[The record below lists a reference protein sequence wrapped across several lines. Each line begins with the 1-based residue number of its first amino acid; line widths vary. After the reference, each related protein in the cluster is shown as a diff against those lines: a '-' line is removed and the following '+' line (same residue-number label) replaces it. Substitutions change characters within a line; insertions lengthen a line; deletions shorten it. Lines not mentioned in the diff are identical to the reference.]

1 MPIRVAGPD
10 GRTYEFPDGT
20 SPAVIESA
28 LARQYPK
35 PEGRRSPFKAGWEGA
50 KTQLTVGL
58 PYALEKVTNT
68 LTPQEEADYSRRLQ
82 ESARKQEEF
91 LPGGATSVQDLF
103 GGKAGLGQFL
113 VENFGVSA
121 PQMGATMAG
130 GLVGGAIGTAVA
142 PGPGTVA
149 GIAAGAAPGALIGG
163 TLAAAP
169 MFVGS
174 NTERAAEGGQD
185 TLTQGEAVRSIAVA
199 PLQALADSAAN
210 LLMPGV
216 SGLILRRAA
225 LPAAKGIVGA
235 TVRGV
240 GKGALAETITEPV
253 QQVGERFAAG
263 LPLGDREAFGEYGTA
278 AATAG
283 IMGGVMGGV
292 GGSAEYA
299 FRDRPTA
306 APTADGT
313 ARAQGEFTPEERQV
327 FDAAIADYMQGGMS
341 LQAATKAAVTD
352 VTEFGRTA
360 NAAGTDTG
368 GLGAGVPS
376 PDGEP
381 VGDRPAGEPVDAGR
395 GDVGAAG
402 GVDGAPVQR
411 AELVEPPLKNPLPV
425 HRRAVVAAFES
436 TALDYE
442 EDYGLKFAPEDLTEA
457 ATILANDPTVT
468 PEDAVRTVI
477 EKRVEAKALEL
488 PETIKGPDKIADVP
502 VTPELVVAAS
512 QVMSQQLVTDL
523 PQLQETYNITD
534 MSPDKVPEIVA
545 KAVVAQMKNTSLTPS
560 EALVKALPKPKKQ
573 VAPVEVAKVTPP
585 TPAPVAEIKT
595 PELASES
602 APGVAEWDRANR
614 ARRSDELF
622 GGYADTI
629 ATFNA
634 DPRALTIP
642 AHGMSKQGTVSEAY
656 ANLKSMLR
664 NGLDPTRRG
673 GRLDTAPLNAV
684 AGESASAGTT
694 AGGHAYRDGPFVI
707 LQRPGA
713 SGITS
718 REDIG
723 GVLVNDALAET
734 GVVEQ
739 LRAENPDLAVH
750 LYSEVGAMLDELVGG
765 RTAEPAT
772 TSFAEKPKAYAE
784 RTYSDKKTQAAF
796 LKGVDAALDPKKV
809 LADDAL
815 AMLGPRKAAYEQGK
829 EFVQRAQD
837 EELVVPTK
845 RGRGRPTLEAQ
856 AKILAERQ
864 LAEPDDTVSE
874 EYTGEL
880 SPVQKEQQQVTA
892 LLNDL
897 KNSGQLNPQEFTQ
910 LRDLSAQGMRRGQL
924 TPLIKRAVL
933 KSTGNPLGEDYF
945 TQAFPMSLDRSGL
958 DVERKSKLS
967 DEEQAVV
974 DVLNAKENAA
984 VRAELA
990 KTYQGSRSTYS
1001 DDTQFDVLD
1010 AYRSLSEGRGKD
1022 VRSPRVKEILRELF
1036 PETLAAPKQYEVTR
1050 RGLLAGIASG
1060 AVAVATQAE
1069 AYTLPR
1075 TSVDSMA
1082 GVKAALKTGD
1092 LGQVVRAL
1100 QAQLTDPNMKEVA
1113 RLMLLGGFGDVRV
1126 NVVDYGNAELDVLGE
1141 TDSATGNVTLY
1152 KTTNGPSGDTA
1163 ETILHEAMHSW
1174 LVRRIRS
1181 LNMYNARNARL
1192 AGFDK
1197 TQNID
1202 PFVKEFQ
1209 DLWRSFSTAMKT
1221 EYPAL
1226 VENEIWASEAY
1237 RSPDELFVRAF
1248 SDPDLQAFLKRIDI
1262 NGDTLKSPATKSF
1275 WDKIVDAFSKLFGIT
1290 RAPVK
1295 SALETIMNAGYGV
1308 LKAGALDTPTG
1319 EFTEKVTKFDNANE
1333 RVQYAKTKR
1342 QSKIENTQAGLE
1354 LSHRVMD
1361 VVRNTSDLVPLTRN
1375 PKRAVSVLQSLG
1387 DALKPAALR
1396 ALLPTMSSNDI
1407 IRWVSNRLPGLS
1419 RVRDAVDDMGRFRTQ
1434 LITDLAK
1441 KVPEWVAY
1449 NKKVK
1454 GTKEEYALADAMHFA
1469 TLHSVDPS
1477 VGALRGALANDET
1490 LTKLGGAIDPKAN
1503 SQRKTRTAEITEA
1516 YNYWNALSPEGQAIF
1531 RMAKKAYQ
1539 DTFDLH
1545 MKLLLEKIETSGLD
1559 DDKKKRTVSYIT
1571 QQFQDAKKLGLYFPL
1586 MRYGQ
1591 YWARFG
1597 TRGKT
1602 EFYMF
1607 ESAVER
1613 NEFVKD
1619 RVQELQKAGDTR
1631 SLNTMIEEGYL
1642 DRGDTLDVVKNEF
1655 TKGEQ
1660 ASDVLKSIY
1669 GVLDSGVVDGAEL
1682 KDLVYQMYLRTLPDA
1697 DLRKK
1702 FMHRKGTKG
1711 YGSDVLR
1718 NFISSQYSEANRL
1731 ARLKYGEQIRLRVGE
1746 SYASLQGNPDKI
1758 NLAPFVDEIS
1768 RRAFTEVM
1776 PVQPQEGGID
1786 WDNLAT
1792 IGNKAVFFWFLT
1804 SPKSALI
1811 QFTQLP
1817 MVGLPVLTAKYGAG
1831 KTMATAARYL
1841 NLFNKLGVP
1850 EQARNGV
1857 TLKFE
1862 GLNISDSAYIKN
1874 MKNTVRK
1881 DALLYA
1887 DKFARERELYLST
1900 YAADMSERSS
1910 APSAAYESL
1919 PSQVTRNTLDTI
1931 SGLFHHM
1938 ERINRQ
1944 IMYMSSFE
1952 LAYDAR
1958 MKETGAT
1965 SQSAA
1970 ELAAQDAFD
1979 LTEEAMFDYSAFNKP
1994 SVFKSPVGRITFQF
2008 MTYPI
2013 QMTSF
2018 IVRNAYNM
2026 FKATKPGERKEA
2038 AIKFFGTMGM
2048 SAMFSG
2054 ATGILGYH
2062 LMIGLLEGLRDILRP
2077 DEDDE
2082 DADEYYDDAED
2093 NPLGKRSLDL
2103 WFRSWFLPNYF
2114 GAGSAVAEALNLS
2127 PEQAGLLQRSIEF
2140 GPVSALTDL
2149 NVSGSTS
2156 LDGLWFHDDTPA
2168 ESNEEATK
2176 NAMLGLFGPL
2186 GSLVIQGGQA
2196 VDAFGRGDGIRGVE
2210 KLLPAFFRG
2219 SATAVRLG
2227 SEGLTTRDGAEL
2239 VAAEEYTFGK
2249 LLAQTAGFAST
2260 NAGEIQKRNLLAK
2273 RMVLD
2278 IEKSR
2283 TKLLDK
2289 LDKAYRRYDAN
2300 PTDAND
2306 AGIESVLEDIDT
2318 FNYENNVYPI
2328 TADTISRS
2336 LTGQERRRG
2345 EAIQGLTVGKPF
2357 RSSLEGLFEEELD
2370 IENADEE
2377 E

>member
-1 MPIRVAGPD
+1 VAEYSFKAPNGKTYKVSGPA
-10 GRTYEFPDGT
+10 GASEAQI
-20 SPAVIESA
+20 SAAVM
-28 LARQYPK
+28 RRK
-35 PEGRRSPFKAGWEGA
+35 PEAWLPAEEASGGRRSPFKAGWEGA
-50 KTQLTVGL
+50 KTRLTVGL
-58 PYALEKVTNT
+58 PYALERVTNT
-68 LTPQEEADYSRRLQ
+68 LTPQEEADYSRRMQ
-82 ESARKQEEF
+82 ESARKQEEL
-91 LPGGATSVQDLF
+91 LPGGPASVQDLF
-103 GGKAGLGQFL
+103 GGKAGLGTFL
-113 VENFGVSA
+113 TENFGVSA
-121 PQMGATMAG
+121 PQMGATAAG
-130 GLVGGAIGTAVA
+130 MLVGGAVGTAVA

-185 TLTQGEAVRSIAVA
+185 TLTRGEAARSIAVA

-216 SGLILRRAA
+216 SSLILRRAA

-240 GKGALAETITEPV
+240 GKGALAEAITEPV
-253 QQVGERFAAG
+253 QQLGERFAAG
-263 LPLGDREAFGEYGTA
+263 LPLADREAFEEYGTA

-292 GGSAEYA
+292 GGPLEYTFREKPAESTAGAGSALA
-299 FRDRPTA
+299 S
-306 APTADGT
+306 
-313 ARAQGEFTPEERQV
+313 GEFTPDEAQV
-327 FDAAIADYMQGGMS
+327 FNAAVSNYMQGGMS
-341 LQAATKAAVTD
+341 QQAAT
-352 VTEFGRTA
+352 
-360 NAAGTDTG
+360 NAAAADVATFRETTDAGADAG
-368 GLGAGVPS
+368 GLGGGVSS
-376 PDGEP
+376 PDGKP
-381 VGDRPAGEPVDAGR
+381 VGGQPAGQPADAGR

-402 GVDGAPVQR
+402 GVDGAPAQR
-411 AELVEPPLKNPLPV
+411 AESVEPALKKPLPV
-425 HRRAVVAAFES
+425 HRREVVEAFKS

-442 EDYGLKFAPEDLTEA
+442 EDYGLKFAPEDIKEA
-457 ATILANDPTVT
+457 ATIRANDPTVA

-477 EKRVEAKALEL
+477 ERRIEAKALEL
-488 PETIKGPDKIADVP
+488 PETIKGPDNVTDVP
-502 VTPELVVAAS
+502 VTPELVRPAS
-512 QVMSQQLVTDL
+512 QVIAQQLVTDL

-534 MSPDKVPEIVA
+534 MSPEETSALVA
-545 KAVVAQMKNTSLTPS
+545 KAVVTQLKNTSLTPS
-560 EALVKALPKPKKQ
+560 EALEQTVVRAQTKKKKA
-573 VAPVEVAKVTPP
+573 APAAEITPP
-585 TPAPVAEIKT
+585 TPAPIAEIAAPEVPPLAVPMPTPEVSTQAAPTPLPVPDVAAPAPDVPTLKT
-595 PELASES
+595 PAPIPS
-602 APGVAEWDRANR
+602 AV
-614 ARRSDELF
+614 
-622 GGYADTI
+622 
-629 ATFNA
+629 
-634 DPRALTIP
+634 
-642 AHGMSKQGTVSEAY
+642 Q
-656 ANLKSMLR
+656 
-664 NGLDPTRRG
+664 
-673 GRLDTAPLNAV
+673 
-684 AGESASAGTT
+684 
-694 AGGHAYRDGPFVI
+694 
-707 LQRPGA
+707 
-713 SGITS
+713 
-718 REDIG
+718 
-723 GVLVNDALAET
+723 
-734 GVVEQ
+734 
-739 LRAENPDLAVH
+739 
-750 LYSEVGAMLDELVGG
+750 
-765 RTAEPAT
+765 
-772 TSFAEKPKAYAE
+772 FAEDPKAYAE
-784 RTYSDKKTQAAF
+784 RNYANNPKSRAAF
-796 LKGVDAALDPKKV
+796 LRGVVAGQDPDKALAGDDLAALG
-809 LADDAL
+809 AYA
-815 AMLGPRKAAYEQGK
+815 GPYKQGI
-829 EFVQRAQD
+829 EFTQRAQD
-837 EELVVPTK
+837 EGLEIQAK
-845 RGRGRPTLEAQ
+845 RGRGRPTKEAQ
-856 AKILAERQ
+856 AEIQAANQ
-864 LAEPDDTVSE
+864 LAAPEDTVSE
-874 EYTGEL
+874 EFTRDL
-880 SPVQKEQQQVTA
+880 SPVMKEHQQVM
-892 LLNDL
+892 LGLNEL
-897 KNSGQLNPQEFTQ
+897 KNTGKLSPQEFTQ

-924 TPLIKRAVL
+924 MPLIKRAVA
-933 KSTGNPLGEDYF
+933 KSTGNPLGEDFF

-958 DVERKSKLS
+958 DVERKSKLNA
-967 DEEQAVV
+967 EEQAVV
-974 DVLNAKENAA
+974 DVLNAEENAPI
-984 VRAELA
+984 RAELA
-990 KTYQGSRSTYS
+990 KIYQGSRSVYS

-1010 AYRSLSEGRGKD
+1010 AYRSLSEGRSRD
-1022 VRSPRVKEILRELF
+1022 VRSPRTKEILRELF
-1036 PETLAAPKQYEVTR
+1036 PETFATPKQYEVTR

-1060 AVAVATQAE
+1060 AVAAATSAE
-1069 AYTLPR
+1069 AITLPR

-1126 NVVDYGNAELDVLGE
+1126 DVVDYGDTELDVLGE
-1141 TDSATGNVTLY
+1141 TDNTTGNVTLF
-1152 KTTNGPSGDTA
+1152 KTTNGPSGDTV
-1163 ETILHEAMHSW
+1163 ETILHEALHSW

-1181 LNMYNARNARL
+1181 IRRYNANLARL

-1202 PFVKEFQ
+1202 PFVKEFK
-1209 DLWRSFSTAMKT
+1209 DLWQSFRTVMKT

-1226 VENEIWASEAY
+1226 VENEVWASEAY
-1237 RSPDELFVRAF
+1237 RTPDEMFVRVF
-1248 SDPDLQAFLKRIDI
+1248 TDPDLQAFLKTIDI
-1262 NGDTLKSPATKSF
+1262 NGDPVKSPAAKSF

-1295 SALETIMNAGYGV
+1295 SAFETIMNAGYGV

-1319 EFTEKVTKFDNANE
+1319 EFTEKVTKFDNENE

-1354 LSHRVMD
+1354 LSHRAMD
-1361 VVRNTSDLVPLTRN
+1361 IVRNTSDMIPMARN
-1375 PKRAVSVLQSLG
+1375 PKRAISVIQSLG

-1396 ALLPTMSSNDI
+1396 RLLPTMSSNDI
-1407 IRWVSNRLPGLS
+1407 IRWVANRLPGLS

-1434 LITDLAK
+1434 LITDLAE
-1441 KVPEWVAY
+1441 KVPEWAAY

-1454 GTKEEYALADAMHFA
+1454 GTKEEYALADTMHFA
-1469 TLHSVDPS
+1469 TLHGVDPS
-1477 VGALRGALANDET
+1477 VGTLRDALTNDET
-1490 LTKLGGAIDPKAN
+1490 LTNLGNAIDPKAN
-1503 SQRKTRTAEITEA
+1503 SRRKTRTAEIAEA
-1516 YNYWNALSPEGQAIF
+1516 FKYYNSLSPEGQAIF

-1539 DTFDLH
+1539 DTFELH
-1545 MKLLLEKIETSGLD
+1545 MKLLLEKIESSGLD
-1559 DDKKKRTVSYIT
+1559 ADKKKRTVSYIT

-1591 YWARFG
+1591 HWARFG
-1597 TRGKT
+1597 TREKT

-1607 ESAVER
+1607 ESALER

-1619 RVQELQKAGDTR
+1619 RVQTLNAAGDTR
-1631 SLNTMIEEGYL
+1631 SVEKMIEEGYL
-1642 DRGDTLDVVKNEF
+1642 DRGDTLDKVRAEF
-1655 TKGEQ
+1655 TGGEQ
-1660 ASDVLKSIY
+1660 ASDVLKTIY
-1669 GVLDSGVVDGAEL
+1669 SALDAGVADSTDL

-1697 DLRKK
+1697 DIRKK

-1746 SYASLQGNPDKI
+1746 AYASLQGNPDKI

-1786 WDNLAT
+1786 WDKAAT
-1792 IGNKAVFFWFLT
+1792 IGNKIVFFWFLT

-1831 KTMATAARYL
+1831 KTLATAARYM
-1841 NLFNKLGVP
+1841 NLLNKLGIP
-1850 EQARNGV
+1850 TQARNGV

-1862 GLNISDSAYIKN
+1862 GLNVSDSAYIRN
-1874 MKNTVRK
+1874 MKNTARK
-1881 DALLYA
+1881 DALLFA

-1910 APSAAYESL
+1910 APSEAYESL
-1919 PSQVTRNTLDTI
+1919 PSRVTRNTLDTI

-1944 IMYMSSFE
+1944 IMYMSAFE

-1994 SVFKSPVGRITFQF
+1994 SVFKSPGGKIAFQF

-2013 QMTSF
+2013 QMTSYV
-2018 IVRNAYNM
+2018 VRNAYNM
-2026 FKATKPGERKEA
+2026 FKATEPGERKAA

-2062 LMIGLLEGLRDILRP
+2062 FMMGLLEGLRDMLRP
-2077 DEDDE
+2077 DKDDE

-2103 WFRSWFLPNYF
+2103 WFRSWFLPHYF
-2114 GAGSAVAEALNLS
+2114 GAGSGIAEALNLT
-2127 PEQAGLLQRSIEF
+2127 PEQANLLQRSIEF
-2140 GPVSALTDL
+2140 GPISALTDL
-2149 NVSGSTS
+2149 NVSNSTA
-2156 LDGLWFHDDTPA
+2156 LDGMWFHDDTPA
-2168 ESNEEATK
+2168 ESNEEAAK
-2176 NAMLGLFGPL
+2176 NAMLSLFGPL
-2186 GSLVIQGGQA
+2186 GSLIIQGGQA
-2196 VDAFGRGDGIRGVE
+2196 ADAFGRGDGIRALE

-2249 LLAQTAGFAST
+2249 LAAQTAGFAST
-2260 NAGEIQKRNLLAK
+2260 EAGEIQKRNLLAK
-2273 RMVLD
+2273 RMVMG
-2278 IEKSR
+2278 IEKDR
-2283 TKLLDK
+2283 TKLLDA
-2289 LDKAYRRYDAN
+2289 LDKAYRRYAAN
-2300 PTDAND
+2300 PSDEND
-2306 AGIESVLEDIDT
+2306 ARIDSVLDDIDE
-2318 FNYENNVYPI
+2318 FNYKNNVYPI
-2328 TADTISRS
+2328 TGDTISRS

-2357 RSSLEGLFEEELD
+2357 RGGLEGLFENEML
-2370 IENADEE
+2370 EE
-2377 E
+2377 EMLEEE

>member
-1 MPIRVAGPD
+1 MAEYSFKAPNGKTYKVSGPAGAS
-10 GRTYEFPDGT
+10 EAQI
-20 SPAVIESA
+20 SAAVM
-28 LARQYPK
+28 RRK
-35 PEGRRSPFKAGWEGA
+35 PEAWIPASGGSGGRRSPFKAGWEAAG
-50 KTQLTVGL
+50 TQLTVGL
-58 PYALEKVTNT
+58 PYALERVTNT
-68 LTPQEEADYSRRLQ
+68 LTPQEEADYRRRMQ
-82 ESARKQEEF
+82 ESARKQEEL
-91 LPGGATSVQDLF
+91 LPGGPASVQDLF

-113 VENFGVSA
+113 TENFGVSA
-121 PQMGATMAG
+121 PQMGATVLG
-130 GLVGGAIGTAVA
+130 GLVGGAAGTALA
-142 PGPGTVA
+142 PGPGTLGGVA
-149 GIAAGAAPGALIGG
+149 VGAAPGALLGG
-163 TLAAAP
+163 TLAATP

-174 NTERAAEGGQD
+174 NVERATEGGQD
-185 TLTQGEAVRSIAVA
+185 ALTQGEAARSIATA
-199 PLQALADSAAN
+199 PVQALAESVADR
-210 LLMPGV
+210 LMPGI
-216 SGLILRRAA
+216 GRLMGRAA
-225 LPAAKGIVGA
+225 STTTKGIVGSA
-235 TVRGV
+235 VRGA
-240 GKGALAETITEPV
+240 GKGALAEVITEPV

-292 GGSAEYA
+292 GGPAEYV
-299 FRDRPTA
+299 FRDRPA
-306 APTADGT
+306 AEGT
-313 ARAQGEFTPEERQV
+313 APAQEGFTPAEVQTFETLV
-327 FDAAIADYMQGGMS
+327 AGYVQGGMDE
-341 LQAATKAAVTD
+341 QTAAATAAAD
-352 VTEFGRTA
+352 IWASRDTA

-376 PDGEP
+376 TDGGP
-381 VGDRPAGEPVDAGR
+381 VGGQPAGQPADTGL

-402 GVDGAPVQR
+402 AVDGAPIQR
-411 AELVEPPLKNPLPV
+411 AQPVQPPLKKPLPA
-425 HRRAVVAAFES
+425 HRREVIAAFES
-436 TALDYE
+436 AALDYE
-442 EDYGLKFAPEDLTEA
+442 EDYGSKFAPADIKEA
-457 ATILANDPTVT
+457 ATIRANDPTVA

-477 EKRVEAKALEL
+477 EKRIEAKALEL
-488 PETIKGPDKIADVP
+488 PETIKGPDGVASVP

-512 QVMSQQLVTDL
+512 QVMTQQLVTDL
-523 PQLQETYNITD
+523 PQLQEVHGITAMD
-534 MSPDKVPEIVA
+534 PDKVPDLVA
-545 KAVVAQMKNTSLTPS
+545 KAVVAQMKDTSLTPS

-573 VAPVEVAKVTPP
+573 AAPVEA
-585 TPAPVAEIKT
+585 AETKT
-595 PELASES
+595 PDAQLQRDMENWKEASS
-602 APGVAEWDRANR
+602 AQGTIMSGLSFPEYMAKREEVKIASLGAFLGQEEAPLPPRVEQTSADR
-614 ARRSDELF
+614 
-622 GGYADTI
+622 
-629 ATFNA
+629 
-634 DPRALTIP
+634 RALR
-642 AHGMSKQGTVSEAY
+642 KQGRAAQAE
-656 ANLKSMLR
+656 
-664 NGLDPTRRG
+664 
-673 GRLDTAPLNAV
+673 
-684 AGESASAGTT
+684 
-694 AGGHAYRDGPFVI
+694 F
-707 LQRPGA
+707 
-713 SGITS
+713 
-718 REDIG
+718 
-723 GVLVNDALAET
+723 LAAA
-734 GVVEQ
+734 Q
-739 LRAENPDLAVH
+739 PIP
-750 LYSEVGAMLDELVGG
+750 
-765 RTAEPAT
+765 TAEPMT

-815 AMLGPRKAAYEQGK
+815 AMLGPRKSAYEQGK

-837 EELVVPTK
+837 EELVVPAK
-845 RGRGRPTLEAQ
+845 RGRGRPTKEAQ
-856 AKILAERQ
+856 AQILTENQ
-864 LAEPDDTVSE
+864 LAAPDDMVSE
-874 EYTGEL
+874 EFTGEL

-897 KNSGQLNPQEFTQ
+897 KNSGRLNPQEFAQ
-910 LRDLSAQGMRRGQL
+910 LRDLSAQGKRRGQL
-924 TPLIKRAVL
+924 TPLIERAVL

-958 DVERKSKLS
+958 DVERKSKLT
-967 DEEQAVV
+967 DEEQTVV
-974 DVLNAKENAA
+974 DVLNAEENAA

-990 KTYQGSRSTYS
+990 KIYQGSRSTYS

-1036 PETLAAPKQYEVTR
+1036 PETFAAPKQYEVTR

-1060 AVAVATQAE
+1060 AISAATAAE
-1069 AYTLPR
+1069 AVTLPR

-1092 LGQVVRAL
+1092 LGQVMRAL
-1100 QAQLTDPNMKEVA
+1100 QAQLTDPSMKEVA
-1113 RLMLLGGFGDVRV
+1113 RLLSLGGFGDARISVQ
-1126 NVVDYGNAELDVLGE
+1126 DYGDAELNVLGE
-1141 TDSATGNVTLY
+1141 TDSTTGNVILY

-1163 ETILHEAMHSW
+1163 ETILHEALHSW
-1174 LVRRIRS
+1174 LARRIGS
-1181 LNMYNARNARL
+1181 LSIYSRNNKKV
-1192 AGFDK
+1192 AGFATD
-1197 TQNID
+1197 QNID
-1202 PFVKEFQ
+1202 PFVEEFRN
-1209 DLWRSFSTAMKT
+1209 LWQAFSDVMQAKFP
-1221 EYPAL
+1221 EFL
-1226 VENEIWASEAY
+1226 DNEVWASEAY
-1237 RSPDELFVRAF
+1237 RSPDEMFVRAF
-1248 SDPDLQAFLKRIDI
+1248 ADPDLQAFLKLVDI
-1262 NGDTLKSPATKSF
+1262 NGETLKSPATQSF
-1275 WDKIVDAFSKLFGIT
+1275 WEKIVDAISKLFGVT

-1295 SALETIMNAGYGV
+1295 SAFETIMNAGYGV
-1308 LKAGALDTPTG
+1308 LKAGALDAPTG
-1319 EFTEKVTKFDNANE
+1319 EFASKTSVANQRE
-1333 RVQYAKTKR
+1333 IVSLQRGQEDRVQYAKTKR
-1342 QSKIENTQAGLE
+1342 QTKIDNTQAGLE
-1354 LSHRVMD
+1354 LSHRAMD
-1361 VVRNTSDLVPLTRN
+1361 IVRGTGDLIPLTRD
-1375 PKRAVSVLQSLG
+1375 PKRAISVLQSLG
-1387 DALKPAALR
+1387 DALKPEALR
-1396 ALLPTMSSNDI
+1396 KLLPTMSSNDI
-1407 IRWVSNRLPGLS
+1407 IRWVSNRLPGLKL
-1419 RVRDAVDDMGRFRTQ
+1419 VRDAVNDMGRFSTE
-1434 LITDLAK
+1434 LITDLAN

-1454 GTKEEYALADAMHFA
+1454 GTKEEYALADTMHFA
-1469 TLHSVDPS
+1469 TLHGVDPS
-1477 VGALRGALANDET
+1477 AGTLQEALANDEE
-1490 LTKLGGAIDPKAN
+1490 LKKLGNALDPKAN
-1503 SQRKTRTAEITEA
+1503 NIRERRTNEITEA
-1516 YNYWNALSPEGQAIF
+1516 YKYWRALSPEGQAIF

-1539 DTFDLH
+1539 DTFELH
-1545 MKLLLEKIETSGLD
+1545 MKLLLEKIEASSLD

-1597 TRGKT
+1597 TREKT

-1607 ESAVER
+1607 ESAVQR
-1613 NEFVKD
+1613 NEFIKD
-1619 RVQELQKAGDTR
+1619 RVQTLQKDGDTR
-1631 SLNTMIEEGYL
+1631 SADTMIKEGYL
-1642 DRGDTLDVVKNEF
+1642 DRGDTLDKVKAEF
-1655 TKGEQ
+1655 TKGEH
-1660 ASDVLKSIY
+1660 ASDVLKTIY
-1669 GVLDSGVVDGAEL
+1669 SALDSGVVDSKEL
-1682 KDLVYQMYLRTLPDA
+1682 KDLVYQMFLRTLPDA
-1697 DLRKK
+1697 DIRKK

-1746 SYASLQGNPDKI
+1746 SYANLQGNPDKI

-1776 PVQPQEGGID
+1776 PVAPQDGGID
-1786 WDNLAT
+1786 WDKVAT
-1792 IGNKAVFFWFLT
+1792 IGNKIVFFWFLT
-1804 SPKSALI
+1804 SPKSAII

-1831 KTMATAARYL
+1831 RTLATAARYL

-1862 GLNISDSAYIKN
+1862 GLNVSDSAYIRN
-1874 MKNTVRK
+1874 MKNTARK

-1910 APSAAYESL
+1910 APSEAYESL
-1919 PSQVTRNTLDTI
+1919 PSRVTRNTLDTI
-1931 SGLFHHM
+1931 SGMFHHM
-1938 ERINRQ
+1938 ERVNRQ
-1944 IMYMSSFE
+1944 IMYMSAFE

-1970 ELAAQDAFD
+1970 ELAAQDAYD

-1994 SVFKSPVGRITFQF
+1994 SVFKSPVGKFTFQF

-2026 FKATKPGERKEA
+2026 FKATEPGERKAA

-2062 LMIGLLEGLRDILRP
+2062 FMMGLLESLRDMLRP
-2077 DEDDE
+2077 DKDDE

-2103 WFRSWFLPNYF
+2103 WFRSWFLPHYF
-2114 GAGSAVAEALNLS
+2114 GAGSGIAEALNLS
-2127 PEQAGLLQRSIEF
+2127 PEQANLLQRSIEF

-2149 NVSGSTS
+2149 NVSGSTA
-2156 LDGLWFHDDTPA
+2156 LDGMWFHDDTPA
-2168 ESNEEATK
+2168 ESNEEAAK
-2176 NAMLGLFGPL
+2176 NAMLSLFGPA
-2186 GSLVIQGGQA
+2186 GSLIIQGGQA
-2196 VDAFGRGDGIRGVE
+2196 VDAFGRGDGIRGLE

-2249 LLAQTAGFAST
+2249 LAAQVAGFAST
-2260 NAGEIQKRNLLAK
+2260 EAGEIQKRNLLAK
-2273 RMVLD
+2273 RMVMG

-2306 AGIESVLEDIDT
+2306 AAIEDILGDIDT

-2357 RSSLEGLFEEELD
+2357 RGGFESMFEDEML
-2370 IENADEE
+2370 DEE

>member
-299 FRDRPTA
+299 FRDRPAT

-381 VGDRPAGEPVDAGR
+381 AGGRPTGQPADAGR

-402 GVDGAPVQR
+402 GADGAPDQR
-411 AELVEPPLKNPLPV
+411 AELGEPPLKNPLPV

-442 EDYGLKFAPEDLTEA
+442 EDYGLKFAPEDRTEA
-457 ATILANDPTVT
+457 ATILANDPTVA

-488 PETIKGPDKIADVP
+488 PETIKGPDKVTDVP

-512 QVMSQQLVTDL
+512 QVMAQQLAMDL
-523 PQLQETYNITD
+523 PQLQETHNITD
-534 MSPDKVPEIVA
+534 MSPDEARVFAA
-545 KAVVAQMKNTSLTPS
+545 KAAVAQMKDTSLTPS

-585 TPAPVAEIKT
+585 APASVAEIATPEVAGAPAPVG
-595 PELASES
+595 
-602 APGVAEWDRANR
+602 AP
-614 ARRSDELF
+614 
-622 GGYADTI
+622 
-629 ATFNA
+629 
-634 DPRALTIP
+634 P
-642 AHGMSKQGTVSEAY
+642 
-656 ANLKSMLR
+656 
-664 NGLDPTRRG
+664 
-673 GRLDTAPLNAV
+673 
-684 AGESASAGTT
+684 
-694 AGGHAYRDGPFVI
+694 
-707 LQRPGA
+707 
-713 SGITS
+713 
-718 REDIG
+718 
-723 GVLVNDALAET
+723 
-734 GVVEQ
+734 
-739 LRAENPDLAVH
+739 LAVPMPEG
-750 LYSEVGAMLDELVGG
+750 LA
-765 RTAEPAT
+765 APAVET
-772 TSFAEKPKAYAE
+772 TPLAVPEAKQFAEKPEAYAE
-784 RTYSDKKTQAAF
+784 RTYANPKSRAAF
-796 LKGVDAALDPKKV
+796 LKGVVAGQDPEQALAGDDLAALG
-809 LADDAL
+809 AYTN
-815 AMLGPRKAAYEQGK
+815 AYEQGK
-829 EFVQRAQD
+829 TFSQAAQA
-837 EELVVPTK
+837 EGLEIQPK
-845 RGRGRPTLEAQ
+845 RGRGRPTKEAQ
-856 AKILAERQ
+856 AQILAERQ

-874 EYTGEL
+874 EFTGEL
-880 SPVQKEQQQVTA
+880 SPVLKEQQQVTA
-892 LLNDL
+892 LLDGL
-897 KNSGQLNPQEFTQ
+897 MRGGKISPQEFTQ

-924 TPLIKRAVL
+924 VPVINRVL
-933 KSTGNPLGEDYF
+933 KRSGGNPLKEDYL
-945 TQAFPMSLDRSGL
+945 TQSFPLHLDSPGPRVETGDVTAVSPTEQVVLDRLTDEDKTALAKVYGH
-958 DVERKSKLS
+958 KTF
-967 DEEQAVV
+967 DEESQFNLLQDYQALEAGVSRLV
-974 DVLNAKENAA
+974 DPE
-984 VRAELA
+984 
-990 KTYQGSRSTYS
+990 
-1001 DDTQFDVLD
+1001 
-1010 AYRSLSEGRGKD
+1010 
-1022 VRSPRVKEILRELF
+1022 VKKVLRERA
-1036 PETLAAPKQYEVTR
+1036 PETFATPKQYEVTR

-1060 AVAVATQAE
+1060 AVAAATSAE
-1069 AYTLPR
+1069 AVTLPR

-1126 NVVDYGNAELDVLGE
+1126 NVVDYGDAELDVLGE
-1141 TDSATGNVTLY
+1141 TDSTTGNVTLY

-1181 LNMYNARNARL
+1181 LSMYNAHNARL

-1209 DLWRSFSTAMKT
+1209 DLWRSFSTTMKT
-1221 EYPAL
+1221 KYPAL
-1226 VENEIWASEAY
+1226 VENEVWASEAY
-1237 RSPDELFVRAF
+1237 SSPDELFVRAF

-1308 LKAGALDTPTG
+1308 LKAGALDAPTG

-1354 LSHRVMD
+1354 LSHRAAD
-1361 VVRNTSDLVPLTRN
+1361 IVRDTGNLIPLTRN

-1419 RVRDAVDDMGRFRTQ
+1419 RVRDAVDDMGRFRTE
-1434 LITDLAK
+1434 LITDLAN

-1477 VGALRGALANDET
+1477 VGRLRDALTNDET

-1746 SYASLQGNPDKI
+1746 AYASLQGNPDKI
-1758 NLAPFVDEIS
+1758 NLAPFVDEIA

-1786 WDNLAT
+1786 WDKAAT
-1792 IGNKAVFFWFLT
+1792 LGNKIVFFWFLT

-1831 KTMATAARYL
+1831 KTMATAARYM

-1850 EQARNGV
+1850 KQARNGV

-1862 GLNISDSAYIKN
+1862 GLNVSDSAYIKN

-1958 MKETGAT
+1958 MKEAGAT

-2054 ATGILGYH
+2054 ATGILGYR

-2149 NVSGSTS
+2149 NVSGSTA

-2176 NAMLGLFGPL
+2176 NAMLALFGPL

-2289 LDKAYRRYDAN
+2289 LDKAYRRYEAN

-2306 AGIESVLEDIDT
+2306 AMIESVLEDIDT

-2336 LTGQERRRG
+2336 LSGQERRRG

>member
-1 MPIRVAGPD
+1 MPIRVSGPD
-10 GRTYEFPDGT
+10 GQIYEFPDGT
-20 SPAVIESA
+20 PDKVMTGA
-28 LARQYPK
+28 LARHYPK
-35 PEGRRSPFKAGWEGA
+35 PAGRRSPFKAGWEAAG
-50 KTQLTVGL
+50 TQLTVGL
-58 PYALEKVTNT
+58 PYALERVTNT
-68 LTPQEEADYSRRLQ
+68 LTPQEEADYRRRMQ
-82 ESARKQEEF
+82 ESARKQEEL
-91 LPGGATSVQDLF
+91 LPGGPASVQDLF

-113 VENFGVSA
+113 TENFGVSA
-121 PQMGATMAG
+121 PQMGATLLG
-130 GLVGGAIGTAVA
+130 GVVGGAAGTALA
-142 PGPGTVA
+142 PGAGTL
-149 GIAAGAAPGALIGG
+149 GGAAIGAAPGALLGG
-163 TLAAAP
+163 TLAATP

-174 NTERAAEGGQD
+174 NVERATEGGQD
-185 TLTQGEAVRSIAVA
+185 ALTQGEAARSIATA
-199 PLQALADSAAN
+199 PVQALAESVADR
-210 LLMPGV
+210 LMPGI
-216 SGLILRRAA
+216 GRLMGRAA
-225 LPAAKGIVGA
+225 STTTKGIVGSA
-235 TVRGV
+235 VRGA
-240 GKGALAETITEPV
+240 GKGALAEAITEPV

-292 GGSAEYA
+292 GGPVEYA
-299 FRDRPTA
+299 LRDRPATTPA
-306 APTADGT
+306 ASGT
-313 ARAQGEFTPEERQV
+313 ASAQGEFTPAEVQV
-327 FDAAIADYMQGGMS
+327 FNAAVAGYVQGGLS
-341 LQAATKAAVTD
+341 QQAATKAADAD
-352 VTEFGRTA
+352 VAQFREST
-360 NAAGTDTG
+360 NAAGTDAG

-376 PDGEP
+376 TDGGP
-381 VGDRPAGEPVDAGR
+381 VGGQPAGQPADAGL

-402 GVDGAPVQR
+402 AVDGAPVQR
-411 AELVEPPLKNPLPV
+411 AQSVEPALKKPLPV
-425 HRRAVVAAFES
+425 HRREVIEAFKS

-442 EDYGLKFAPEDLTEA
+442 EDYGSKFAPADIKEA
-457 ATILANDPTVT
+457 ATIRANDPTVA
-468 PEDAVRTVI
+468 PEDAVRAVI

-488 PETIKGPDKIADVP
+488 PETIKGPDKVTDVP
-502 VTPELVVAAS
+502 VTPEIVRAAS
-512 QVMSQQLVTDL
+512 QVMTQQLVTDL
-523 PQLQETYNITD
+523 PDLQKTHDITAMD
-534 MSPDKVPEIVA
+534 PDKVPDLVA
-545 KAVVAQMKNTSLTPS
+545 KAVVAQMKDTTLTPS
-560 EALVKALPKPKKQ
+560 EALVKALPKKK
-573 VAPVEVAKVTPP
+573 AAEITPP
-585 TPAPVAEIKT
+585 TPAPVAEVKQY
-595 PELASES
+595 
-602 APGVAEWDRANR
+602 AED
-614 ARRSDELF
+614 
-622 GGYADTI
+622 
-629 ATFNA
+629 
-634 DPRALTIP
+634 
-642 AHGMSKQGTVSEAY
+642 
-656 ANLKSMLR
+656 
-664 NGLDPTRRG
+664 
-673 GRLDTAPLNAV
+673 
-684 AGESASAGTT
+684 
-694 AGGHAYRDGPFVI
+694 
-707 LQRPGA
+707 
-713 SGITS
+713 
-718 REDIG
+718 
-723 GVLVNDALAET
+723 
-734 GVVEQ
+734 
-739 LRAENPDLAVH
+739 
-750 LYSEVGAMLDELVGG
+750 
-765 RTAEPAT
+765 
-772 TSFAEKPKAYAE
+772 PKAYAE
-784 RTYSDKKTQAAF
+784 RSYTNPKSRAAF
-796 LKGVDAALDPKKV
+796 LKGVTASLSPEKALAGDDLAALGAYV
-809 LADDAL
+809 S
-815 AMLGPRKAAYEQGK
+815 AYEQGK
-829 EFVQRAQD
+829 TFAQEAQGEGLEVQA
-837 EELVVPTK
+837 K
-845 RGRGRPTLEAQ
+845 RGRGRPTKEAQ
-856 AKILAERQ
+856 AEILAERQ
-864 LAEPDDTVSE
+864 LAEDDDTVSE
-874 EYTGEL
+874 EFTGEL
-880 SPVQKEQQQVTA
+880 SPAQKEQQQVTT

-910 LRDLSAQGMRRGQL
+910 LRDLSARGMRRGQL
-924 TPLIKRAVL
+924 VPIINRVL
-933 KSTGNPLGEDYF
+933 KKSSGNPLVEDYG
-945 TQAFPMSLDRSGL
+945 TQSFPLHLDSPGPRVETG
-958 DVERKSKLS
+958 DVTTVNPA
-967 DEEQAVV
+967 EQAVL
-974 DVLNAKENAA
+974 DRLTDEDKTA
-984 VRAELA
+984 LA
-990 KTYQGSRSTYS
+990 KVYGHKNFDEESQFNLLQDYQALEAGVSRLV
-1001 DDTQFDVLD
+1001 DP
-1010 AYRSLSEGRGKD
+1010 G
-1022 VRSPRVKEILRELF
+1022 VKKVLRERA
-1036 PETLAAPKQYEVTR
+1036 PETFAAPKQYEVTR

-1060 AVAVATQAE
+1060 AIAAATAAE
-1069 AYTLPR
+1069 AVTLPR

-1092 LGQVVRAL
+1092 LGQVMRAL
-1100 QAQLTDPNMKEVA
+1100 QAQLTDPSMKEVA
-1113 RLMLLGGFGDVRV
+1113 RLLSLGGFGNARISVQ
-1126 NVVDYGNAELDVLGE
+1126 DYGDAELNVLGE
-1141 TDSATGNVTLY
+1141 TDSTTGNVILY

-1163 ETILHEAMHSW
+1163 ETILHEALHSW
-1174 LVRRIRS
+1174 LARRIQS
-1181 LNMYNARNARL
+1181 LSVYNAHNARL
-1192 AGFDK
+1192 TGFDK
-1197 TQNID
+1197 KQNID
-1202 PFVKEFQ
+1202 PFVQDFK
-1209 DLWRSFSTAMKT
+1209 DLWATFSDVMKDKFST
-1221 EYPAL
+1221 L
-1226 VENEIWASEAY
+1226 LDNEVWASEAY

-1248 SDPDLQAFLKRIDI
+1248 SDPDLQAFLKLVDI

-1275 WDKIVDAFSKLFGIT
+1275 WDKIVDAISKLFGVT

-1295 SALETIMNAGYGV
+1295 SAFETIMNAGYGV
-1308 LKAGALDTPTG
+1308 LKAGALDAPTG
-1319 EFTEKVTKFDNANE
+1319 EFAEKVANFDSASE

-1342 QSKIENTQAGLE
+1342 QTKIDNTQAGLE
-1354 LSHRVMD
+1354 LSHRAMD
-1361 VVRNTSDLVPLTRN
+1361 IVRGTGDLIPMARN
-1375 PKRAVSVLQSLG
+1375 PKRAISVLQSIG
-1387 DALKPAALR
+1387 DALQPAALR

-1407 IRWVSNRLPGLS
+1407 IRWVSNRLPGLA
-1419 RVRDAVDDMGRFRTQ
+1419 RVRDAVDDMGRFRTE
-1434 LITDLAK
+1434 LVTDLAN

-1454 GTKEEYALADAMHFA
+1454 GTKEEYALADTMHFS
-1469 TLHSVDPS
+1469 TLHGVDPS
-1477 VGALRGALANDET
+1477 VGTLQEALTNDET
-1490 LTKLGGAIDPKAN
+1490 LKALGNAVDPKAN

-1516 YNYWNALSPEGQAIF
+1516 FNYFNSMSPDGQAIF

-1539 DTFDLH
+1539 DTFELH

-1597 TRGKT
+1597 TREKT

-1619 RVQELQKAGDTR
+1619 RVQTLNANGDTR
-1631 SLNTMIEEGYL
+1631 NADTMIEEGYL
-1642 DRGDTLDVVKNEF
+1642 DRGDTLDKVKNEF
-1655 TKGEQ
+1655 TKGEH
-1660 ASDVLKSIY
+1660 ASDVLKTIY
-1669 GVLDSGVVDGAEL
+1669 TALDSGVVDGTEL
-1682 KDLVYQMYLRTLPDA
+1682 KDLVYQMFLRTLPDA
-1697 DLRKK
+1697 DIRKK

-1776 PVQPQEGGID
+1776 PVVPQDGGID
-1786 WDNLAT
+1786 WDTLAT
-1792 IGNKAVFFWFLT
+1792 IGNKVVFFWFLT

-1831 KTMATAARYL
+1831 RTLATAARYM
-1841 NLFNKLGVP
+1841 NLFQKLGVP

-1862 GLNISDSAYIKN
+1862 GLNISDSAYIRN
-1874 MKNTVRK
+1874 MKNATRK

-1910 APSAAYESL
+1910 APSETYESL
-1919 PSQVTRNTLDTI
+1919 PSRVARNTLDTI

-1938 ERINRQ
+1938 ERVNRQ
-1944 IMYMSSFE
+1944 IMYMSAFE

-1958 MKETGAT
+1958 MKEAGAT
-1965 SQSAA
+1965 SQTAA

-2013 QMTSF
+2013 QMTSYV
-2018 IVRNAYNM
+2018 VRNAYNM
-2026 FKATKPGERKEA
+2026 FKATEPGERKAA

-2062 LMIGLLEGLRDILRP
+2062 FMMGLLEGLRDMLRP
-2077 DEDDE
+2077 DKDDE

-2093 NPLGKRSLDL
+2093 NPLGTRSLDL
-2103 WFRSWFLPNYF
+2103 WFRSWFLPHYF
-2114 GAGSAVAEALNLS
+2114 GAGSGIAEALNLT
-2127 PEQAGLLQRSIEF
+2127 PEQANLLQRSVEF

-2149 NVSGSTS
+2149 NVSGSTA
-2156 LDGLWFHDDTPA
+2156 LDGMWFHDDTPA
-2168 ESNEEATK
+2168 ESNEEAAK
-2176 NAMLGLFGPL
+2176 NAMLSLFGPL
-2186 GSLVIQGGQA
+2186 GSLIIQGGQA
-2196 VDAFGRGDGIRGVE
+2196 VDAFGRGDGVRGIE

-2273 RMVLD
+2273 RMVMD

-2306 AGIESVLEDIDT
+2306 AAIEDILGDIDT

-2357 RSSLEGLFEEELD
+2357 RGGFESMF
-2370 IENADEE
+2370 ENEMYADEE